1 VPIFSDNL
9 DGSVGDLLRNRS
21 GWSRLVGVDEAQII
35 SGFTGGFALATGT
48 TNASSTWHV
57 PTVQPASDDQYVT
70 GLLDSIPKNGVFPLG
85 VRCDVSSALGAGYLA
100 RHQTTGVLSLFR
112 RTSSGTLTQ
121 IGSASVTASDLANN
135 SVTLKAVG
143 SQITVEFLGAT
154 VIGPVVDATATSGSV
169 AILSRGGSLTAQ
181 SAINGWESGEVS
193 TSTAIAPNSA
203 AQPQASTSPS
213 VAAKSTIS
221 PAAASQS
228 QASTS
233 PVVAAKGTVAPDAGT
248 QAQSATSPALAP
260 NSVASPHSAAQ
271 AQASTN
277 PVLTVRGAVSVN
289 PATQAGSATGP
300 SVAAK
305 SGATPASANQQHT
318 ATNPALSA
326 ASSVSV
332 SPAAQE
338 QAASGPSIALRYSL
352 LIDNVS
358 HSQFATS
365 PTLKAGTVRQAVRV
379 LVFKALPK
387 SVSFRTARKNL
398 SFTAKVGG
406 GTTMQGLPSKLP
418 EEIWLC
424 KLDCSAWVPL
434 GATISA
440 FDAEVVSGAVVVTE
454 ASLADANTGTFL
466 VSGGNSHSFSTIRV
480 LATMSDGQVFG
491 ETFTVPM

>member
-1 VPIFSDNL
+1 MPIFSDNL

-21 GWSRLVGVDEAQII
+21 GWSRTVGVDDAQII
-35 SGFTGGFALATGT
+35 SGFPGGFAVQTGT
-48 TNASSTWHV
+48 TTAASTWFV
-57 PTVQPASDDQYVT
+57 PNVQPASNDQYAS

-85 VRCDVSSALGAGYLA
+85 VRCDVTSAGGAGYFV
-100 RHQTTGVLSLFR
+100 RHQTSGVLQLFR
-112 RTSSGTLTQ
+112 RTNTGTLTQ
-121 IGSASVTASDLANN
+121 IGSASAATTDLASNP
-135 SVTLKAVG
+135 VTIKAVG
-143 SQITVEFLGAT
+143 TQISVDFLGFT
-154 VIGPVVDATATSGSV
+154 VIGPVTDTTTSSGSV
-169 AILSRGGSLTAQ
+169 ALLSRGGSLST
-181 SAINGWESGEVS
+181 SPAINSWESGEVS
-193 TSTAIAPNSA
+193 TSTAVAPDSA
-203 AQPQASTSPS
+203 IQPQSSTSPS
-213 VAAKSTIS
+213 RAAKSTVS
-221 PAAASQS
+221 TTAASQA

-233 PVVAAKGTVAPDAGT
+233 PVVAAKGTVAPDGGA

-332 SPAAQE
+332 SPAVQA

-358 HSQFATS
+358 HSQFATL

-418 EEIWLC
+418 EENWLC

-440 FDAEVVSGAVVVTE
+440 FDAEVVSGAIVVTE
-454 ASLADANTGTFL
+454 AALADATTGTFL